1 VQKKYWIY
9 FFAFFFSLVFNWD
22 SAFAQKGVARQKKA
36 ALEEQRRQT
45 EEDIAITKKLL
56 EETRK
61 NRKASINEVT
71 LLKKQISL
79 REKLLADLN
88 SEIYALQE
96 DIEETGV
103 MVTTMEGDI
112 SKLKAEYSDIARLT
126 AQKTRP
132 VSVLLWIFSAE
143 SFYQAFQRILFFRE
157 FSRYRKNQILLIRRT
172 QKFLSRKNHEL
183 TTKRSEKLYLIS
195 SEKKESDDLL
205 AARKEK
211 DNAVKELAQ
220 KESEYKKVL
229 AQKRKDLAMLN
240 AEIDRLIKE
249 SIRESK
255 SSSTT
260 RKNEEADIINPLSS
274 QFEKNKGNL
283 PWPVP
288 SNEGVITG
296 DFGIQVD
303 KDGLETNNHGIY
315 IATPENAVVRAVF
328 GGTVTRVGSILQFG
342 KVVIIE
348 HGNYRTVYANLKD
361 SKVKPGQKI
370 EALEEIG
377 TVKTDPE
384 TGETEVHFQ
393 LYRDKTPVDPGEW
406 IVKKRS

>member
-1 VQKKYWIY
+1 MWLKYWNRLFIL
-9 FFAFFFSLVFNWD
+9 FFILALTASSVD
-22 SAFAQKGVARQKKA
+22 AQKGVARQKKA

-143 SFYQAFQRILFFRE
+143 SFYQAFRRILFFRE

-274 QFEKNKGNL
+274 QFEKNKGSL

-370 EALEEIG
+370 EALDEIG

>member
-1 VQKKYWIY
+1 MWLKYWNRLFIL
-9 FFAFFFSLVFNWD
+9 FFILALTASSVD
-22 SAFAQKGVARQKKA
+22 AQKGVARQKKA

-112 SKLKAEYSDIARLT
+112 SKLKAEYSDISRLT

-143 SFYQAFQRILFFRE
+143 SFYQAFRRILFFRE

-274 QFEKNKGNL
+274 QFEKNKGSL

-370 EALEEIG
+370 EALDEIG

>member
-1 VQKKYWIY
+1 MWLKYWNRLFIL
-9 FFAFFFSLVFNWD
+9 FFILALTASSVD
-22 SAFAQKGVARQKKA
+22 AQKGVARQKKA

-103 MVTTMEGDI
+103 MVSTMEGDI

-143 SFYQAFQRILFFRE
+143 SFYQAFRRILFFRE

-274 QFEKNKGNL
+274 QFEKNKGSL

-370 EALEEIG
+370 EALDEIG

>member
-1 VQKKYWIY
+1 MWLKCWNRLFIL
-9 FFAFFFSLVFNWD
+9 FFILALTASSVD
-22 SAFAQKGVARQKKA
+22 AQKGVARQKKA

-132 VSVLLWIFSAE
+132 ASVLLWIFSAE
-143 SFYQAFQRILFFRE
+143 SFYQAFRRILFFRE
-157 FSRYRKNQILLIRRT
+157 FSKYRKNQILLIRRT

-274 QFEKNKGNL
+274 QFEKNKGSL

-370 EALEEIG
+370 EALDEIG

>member
-1 VQKKYWIY
+1 MSLKYWNRLFIL
-9 FFAFFFSLVFNWD
+9 FFILALTASSSD
-22 SAFAQKGVARQKKA
+22 AQKGVARQKKA

-103 MVTTMEGDI
+103 MVSTMEGDI

-143 SFYQAFQRILFFRE
+143 SFYQAFRRILFFRE

-172 QKFLSRKNHEL
+172 QKFLSKKNHEL

-205 AARKEK
+205 EARKEK

-361 SKVKPGQKI
+361 SNVKPGQKI
-370 EALEEIG
+370 EALDEIG

>member
-1 VQKKYWIY
+1 MQKKYWIY

>member
-1 VQKKYWIY
+1 MWLKYWNRLFIL
-9 FFAFFFSLVFNWD
+9 FFILALIASSVD
-22 SAFAQKGVARQKKA
+22 AQKGVARQKKA

-103 MVTTMEGDI
+103 MVSTMEGDI

-143 SFYQAFQRILFFRE
+143 SFYQAFRRILFFRE

-274 QFEKNKGNL
+274 QFEKNKGSL

-370 EALEEIG
+370 EALDEIG

>member
-1 VQKKYWIY
+1 MWLKYWNRLFIL
-9 FFAFFFSLVFNWD
+9 FLILAI
-22 SAFAQKGVARQKKA
+22 SASSVDAQKGVARQKKA

-143 SFYQAFQRILFFRE
+143 SFYQAFRRILFFRE

-274 QFEKNKGNL
+274 QFEKNKGSL

-370 EALEEIG
+370 EALDEIG

>member
-1 VQKKYWIY
+1 
-9 FFAFFFSLVFNWD
+9 
-22 SAFAQKGVARQKKA
+22 
-36 ALEEQRRQT
+36 
-45 EEDIAITKKLL
+45 
-56 EETRK
+56 
-61 NRKASINEVT
+61 
-71 LLKKQISL
+71 
-79 REKLLADLN
+79 
-88 SEIYALQE
+88 
-96 DIEETGV
+96 
-103 MVTTMEGDI
+103 
-112 SKLKAEYSDIARLT
+112 
-126 AQKTRP
+126 
-132 VSVLLWIFSAE
+132 
-143 SFYQAFQRILFFRE
+143 
-157 FSRYRKNQILLIRRT
+157 
-172 QKFLSRKNHEL
+172 
-183 TTKRSEKLYLIS
+183 
-195 SEKKESDDLL
+195 
-205 AARKEK
+205 
-211 DNAVKELAQ
+211 
-220 KESEYKKVL
+220 
-229 AQKRKDLAMLN
+229 MLN